1 MFLIKHGFFYANM
14 FDFNSKMNIFVVNL
28 NTRQVKKRQI
38 NSITKDLVQTE
49 LLAICIQLY
58 TFNHKVTTLELL
70 NRKKSLKRHLNLI

>member
-1 MFLIKHGFFYANM
+1 
-14 FDFNSKMNIFVVNL
+14 MNIFVFNL

-49 LLAICIQLY
+49 LLAIYIQLY
-58 TFNHKVTTLELL
+58 TSNYKVTTLELL